1 MNGMILGDGTASLSS
16 GVSAAMTVI
25 TAVMEA
31 ITGNPILLA
40 CFCMGL
46 IGLAV
51 SALRRMKH

>member
-1 MNGMILGDGTASLSS
+1 MTGAVLASASGSLSS

-25 TAVMEA
+25 TAVMDA
-31 ITGNPILLA
+31 ITGNSILLA

-51 SALRRMKH
+51 GALKSMKH